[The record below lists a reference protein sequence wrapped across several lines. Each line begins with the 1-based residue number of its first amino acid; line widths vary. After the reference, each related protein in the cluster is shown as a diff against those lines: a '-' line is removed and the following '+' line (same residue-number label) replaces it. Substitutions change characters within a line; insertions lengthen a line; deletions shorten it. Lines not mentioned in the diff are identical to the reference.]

1 MEGKLKE
8 GQQNV
13 KNIIA
18 GLPERTD
25 LTNRQ
30 KQQTAERL
38 GETSRLIRGRL
49 DQQLKAISD
58 AKSDFQSRAK
68 GIMETTQEKIDN
80 IPVEKLL
87 NHRQVNYMNLEKQK
101 IQTLVK

>member
-30 KQQTAERL
+30 KQLTAERL
-38 GETSRLIRGRL
+38 GETS
-49 DQQLKAISD
+49 SN
-58 AKSDFQSRAK
+58 SRK
-68 GIMETTQEKIDN
+68 T
-80 IPVEKLL
+80 
-87 NHRQVNYMNLEKQK
+87 
-101 IQTLVK
+101 